1 MAGRAIKT
9 RRLIVAPPPLT
20 PSLKGEGDS
29 EALTPPSPLWGGV
42 RGWGYVIAEADPAS
56 GQRRMRNVLN
66 YRELGLALVLIV
78 GVGVIGA
85 YQPVFLEWR
94 NIGDILT
101 ETSVLFMMALA
112 QMVVILTRGIDLSVA
127 ANLALSGML
136 AALVSQYY
144 PDTPLVLMIL
154 TAILSGLV
162 LGMINGALIAFL
174 GIPPIV
180 MTLGTL
186 AVYRGLIIII
196 AKGDQVNASEMG
208 VTFQAFP
215 KMALLGLTTPVWIA
229 ILVSILFWV
238 FLNLTR
244 AGRGLYAVGGNP
256 VAARYC
262 GIDQSRQELLAYSIS
277 GAVAGLCGYLWVA
290 RYGVAYSE
298 IANGYELTV
307 IAACVIGGV
316 SIGGGV
322 GTVAG
327 TLLGAL
333 FLGIVM
339 TALPVLQI
347 TPFWQM
353 AISGAVILAA
363 VVINAR
369 AEKRPD
375 KLILPE
381 ARRLG
386 RDTRM
391 LRRARA

>member
-1 MAGRAIKT
+1 MS
-9 RRLIVAPPPLT
+9 RL
-20 PSLKGEGDS
+20 
-29 EALTPPSPLWGGV
+29 
-42 RGWGYVIAEADPAS
+42 
-56 GQRRMRNVLN
+56 LN
-66 YRELGLALVLIV
+66 YREAALALVLVV
-78 GVGVIGA
+78 GVAAIGL
-85 YQPVFLEWR
+85 YQPVFLEWE
-94 NIGDILT
+94 NLSDMLT

-127 ANLALSGML
+127 ANLALSGFV
-136 AALVSQYY
+136 AALISQYF
-144 PDTPLVLMIL
+144 PDVPLLLMVLAGIGC
-154 TAILSGLV
+154 GLL
-162 LGMINGALIAFL
+162 LGLLNGALIAWL

-186 AVYRGLIIII
+186 AVFRGMIIII
-196 AKGDQVNASEMG
+196 AGGDQVNASEMG
-208 VTFQAFP
+208 VTFQNFP
-215 KMALLGLTTPVWIA
+215 KQVFLGLTTPIWIA
-229 ILVSILFWV
+229 IVVSVLFWV
-238 FLNLTR
+238 FLNMTR
-244 AGRGLYAVGGNP
+244 TGRGLYAVGGNP

-262 GIDQSRQELLAYSIS
+262 GIDQRRQELLVYVIA
-277 GAVAGLCGYLWVA
+277 GAVSGLCGYLWVA

-322 GTVAG
+322 GSVAG

-339 TALPVLQI
+339 TALPVMQI
-347 TPFWQM
+347 SPFWQM

-369 AEKRPD
+369 AERRPD

-381 ARRLG
+381 ARRLK
-386 RDTRM
+386 RV
-391 LRRARA
+391 

>member
-1 MAGRAIKT
+1 MK
-9 RRLIVAPPPLT
+9 RLF
-20 PSLKGEGDS
+20 
-29 EALTPPSPLWGGV
+29 
-42 RGWGYVIAEADPAS
+42 
-56 GQRRMRNVLN
+56 N
-66 YRELGLALVLIV
+66 YRELVLALILVI
-78 GVGVIGA
+78 GVAAIGA
-85 YQPVFLEWR
+85 YQPVFLRWD
-94 NIGDILT
+94 NISDMLT

-112 QMVVILTRGIDLSVA
+112 QMTVILTRGIDLSVA

-154 TAILSGLV
+154 VGVLTGLV
-162 LGMINGALIAFL
+162 LGLFNGLLIAFL

-186 AVYRGLIIII
+186 AVFRGMIIII
-196 AKGDQVNASEMG
+196 AAGDQVNASEMG
-208 VTFQAFP
+208 VAFQAFP
-215 KMALLGLTTPVWIA
+215 KQVFLGLASPVWIA
-229 ILVSILFWV
+229 IAVSLLFWL
-238 FLNLTR
+238 FLNHTR

-262 GIDQSRQELLAYSIS
+262 GIDQRRQELLSYAIS

-298 IANGYELTV
+298 IASGYELTV

-322 GTVAG
+322 GSVAG

-347 TPFWQM
+347 SPFWQM

-369 AEKRPD
+369 AERRPD

-381 ARRLG
+381 ARRLK
-386 RDTRM
+386 RV
-391 LRRARA
+391 